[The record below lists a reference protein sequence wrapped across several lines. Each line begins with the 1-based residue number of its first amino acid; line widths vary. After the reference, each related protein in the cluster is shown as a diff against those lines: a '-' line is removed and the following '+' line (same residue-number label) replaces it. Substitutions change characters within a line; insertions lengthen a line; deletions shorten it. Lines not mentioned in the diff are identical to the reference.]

1 MFLRSRP
8 APTLPS
14 AYAPPA
20 SADVGARVRE
30 YPALE
35 ASIAARIAPVCAGFD
50 PVTFDAL
57 VHAIASFRRRWATG
71 R

>member
-1 MFLRSRP
+1 
-8 APTLPS
+8 
-14 AYAPPA
+14 
-20 SADVGARVRE
+20 VRE

-57 VHAIASFRRRWATG
+57 VHAIASFRRRWAAE